1 MKTMIARMLVISA
14 CWVFVA
20 PAFADPFE
28 IVLQPSEL
36 LRQGNSYLEAGEIDK
51 AKKVLARALNSDLT
65 EKQMANV
72 HNSMCVAHIKE
83 EAWQTALKHCDAAIK
98 IVPTNWRFHNNRG
111 NIHFGMRNYQ
121 QAMENYQK
129 GLKIAPKSQ
138 TIAANIEMLQ
148 RYLKRVKPAVALEPT

>member
-1 MKTMIARMLVISA
+1 MKTLIIRMLALYA
-14 CWVFVA
+14 CCLLA
-20 PAFADPFE
+20 GPAVADPFE

-36 LRQGNSYLEAGEIDK
+36 LQQGNSYLESGEIDK
-51 AKKVLARALNSDLT
+51 AKKVLTRALNSDLT

-111 NIHFGMRNYQ
+111 NVYFGMRNYR

-129 GLKIAPKSQ
+129 GRKIAPKSQ
-138 TIAANIEMLQ
+138 TIAANIEMLES
-148 RYLKRVKPAVALEPT
+148 YLKRVKPAVALEPT